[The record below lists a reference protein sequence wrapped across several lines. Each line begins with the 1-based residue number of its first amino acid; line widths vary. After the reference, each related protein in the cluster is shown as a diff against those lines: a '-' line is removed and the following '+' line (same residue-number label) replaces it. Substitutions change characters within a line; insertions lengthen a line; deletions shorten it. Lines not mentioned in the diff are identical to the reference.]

1 MSKNSKG
8 FVSIPL
14 NILPWSDTSY
24 EYFEINGDE
33 PNPEMK
39 YDHEMKVRAEFW
51 SNIHDQIYTRFKYLS
66 GSQPKTMAELPI
78 FSKRPK
84 EDL

>member
-1 MSKNSKG
+1 
-8 FVSIPL
+8 
-14 NILPWSDTSY
+14 
-24 EYFEINGDE
+24 
-33 PNPEMK
+33 MK